1 MSSLLERIATR
12 RAELTE
18 QAQHLTKQLTDVQH
32 ELDRV
37 SVAEQVITQMLT
49 EPEPAGRDMPVPVT
63 STANGAAPGPGSVI
77 IPYRHQASELSELPA
92 DYRLLLQTVTNAA
105 GPLICKHICQTAGL
119 GTESG
124 QVEGTRAKL
133 NRLAERGWLR
143 KMPNGSFAP
152 RPDPAP

>member
-1 MSSLLERIATR
+1 MSSLLERIAAR
-12 RAELTE
+12 RAELVE

-37 SVAEQVITQMLT
+37 SVAEQVVTQMLA
-49 EPEPAGRDMPVPVT
+49 EPEPEAVSGDMPAPAT
-63 STANGAAPGPGSVI
+63 STVTGVSPGSGSVI
-77 IPYRHQASELSELPA
+77 IPYRHQVSGVGELSA
-92 DYRLLLQTVTNAA
+92 DYRLLLQTVTDA
-105 GPLICKHICQTAGL
+105 GKALICKHICQAAGL

-152 RPDPAP
+152 TS

>member
-1 MSSLLERIATR
+1 MSSLLERIAAR

-18 QAQHLTKQLTDVQH
+18 QAQHLTKQLTDVQD
-32 ELDRV
+32 ELERV
-37 SVAEQVITQMLT
+37 SVAEQVVTQMLAET
-49 EPEPAGRDMPVPVT
+49 EPADQDIPLPAPST
-63 STANGAAPGPGSVI
+63 STGASTSSGFLI
-77 IPYRHQASELSELPA
+77 IPYRHQVSGVSELPA
-92 DYRLLLQTVTNAA
+92 DYRLLLRTVTGSDN
-105 GPLICKHICQTAGL
+105 PLICKHICQAAGL

-152 RPDPAP
+152 TS

>member
-1 MSSLLERIATR
+1 MSSLLERIAAR

-37 SVAEQVITQMLT
+37 NVAEQVVTQMLA
-49 EPEPAGRDMPVPVT
+49 EPECAGRDMPAPVT
-63 STANGAAPGPGSVI
+63 STATGASTAPGSVI
-77 IPYRHQASELSELPA
+77 IPYRHQVSGADELPA
-92 DYRLLLQTVTNAA
+92 DYRLLLQTVTDA
-105 GPLICKHICQTAGL
+105 GNPLICKHICQAAGL

-152 RPDPAP
+152 TS

>member
-1 MSSLLERIATR
+1 VLSLLERIAAR

-18 QAQHLTKQLTDVQH
+18 QAQHLTKQLADVQH

-37 SVAEQVITQMLT
+37 SVAEQVVTQMLA
-49 EPEPAGRDMPVPVT
+49 EPEPEPEPVGRDTPVPAT
-63 STANGAAPGPGSVI
+63 STAAGASSGSGSVI
-77 IPYRHQASELSELPA
+77 IPYRHQVSGVGELSA
-92 DYRLLLQTVTNAA
+92 DYRLLLQTVTDA
-105 GPLICKHICQTAGL
+105 GNPLICKRICQAAGL

-152 RPDPAP
+152 TS

>member
-1 MSSLLERIATR
+1 MSSLLERIAAR

-37 SVAEQVITQMLT
+37 SVGEQVITQMLA
-49 EPEPAGRDMPVPVT
+49 EPEPEAVGRDMPVSAT
-63 STANGAAPGPGSVI
+63 G
-77 IPYRHQASELSELPA
+77 
-92 DYRLLLQTVTNAA
+92 
-105 GPLICKHICQTAGL
+105 
-119 GTESG
+119 SG

-152 RPDPAP
+152 MS

>member
-1 MSSLLERIATR
+1 MSSLLERIAAR

-37 SVAEQVITQMLT
+37 SVAEQVVTQMLA
-49 EPEPAGRDMPVPVT
+49 EPEPADRDMPAP
-63 STANGAAPGPGSVI
+63 APGTATSASPGSGPMI
-77 IPYRHQASELSELPA
+77 IPYRHQVSGTGELPA
-92 DYRLLLQTVTNAA
+92 DYRLLLQTVTDADH
-105 GPLICKHICQTAGL
+105 PLICKHICQAAGL

-152 RPDPAP
+152 AS

>member
-1 MSSLLERIATR
+1 MSSLLERIAAR
-12 RAELTE
+12 RTELAE

-37 SVAEQVITQMLT
+37 SVAEQVITQMLA
-49 EPEPAGRDMPVPVT
+49 EPEPEPDPDPEAVGRDVPA
-63 STANGAAPGPGSVI
+63 SATATGSVI
-77 IPYRHQASELSELPA
+77 IPYRHQVSGADGLPA
-92 DYRLLLQTVTNAA
+92 DYRLLLQTVTDA
-105 GPLICKHICQTAGL
+105 GKALICKHICQAAGL
-119 GTESG
+119 STESG

-152 RPDPAP
+152 TS